1 MNEVTTNLVCREVL
15 SAVSKMG
22 ASGVTF
28 PVLTPN
34 IKVPRL
40 YKYTIRSIVC
50 EASHHLVTHSL
61 GHLVT
66 WSLGYSVT

>member
-40 YKYTIRSIVC
+40 HKYLLC
-50 EASHHLVTHSL
+50 FASLHP
-61 GHLVT
+61 
-66 WSLGYSVT
+66 